1 MAHVSKPVIS
11 KPAVSEGERILTNV
25 SFIAEV
31 FKDYR
36 SEELPDVP
44 FLELARCFDLDDIG
58 D

>member
-1 MAHVSKPVIS
+1 MAYVSKPVIS
-11 KPAVSEGERILTNV
+11 VGERILTNV
-25 SFIAEV
+25 GFLAEV

-44 FLELARCFDLDDIG
+44 FLELARCFELDDIG